1 MHSCCFFPCMVA
13 SVTQVGRPDDSP
25 LVFFPKV
32 LVLPL
37 PLLLPFGVELT
48 DDDGADDMGFDET
61 FGRGCKREAISVRNW
76 VIS

>member
-1 MHSCCFFPCMVA
+1 MVA

-48 DDDGADDMGFDET
+48 DDDGADDTGFDET
-61 FGRGCKREAISVRNW
+61 FG
-76 VIS
+76 